1 MVLSKMGLVR
11 FLNLLSKPPT
21 KPKLSS
27 ITITIA
33 SLAARSQK
41 STKHQNFNL
50 SSLPGHKTSSGYPP
64 SVHRILYRS
73 FHEDLTLRK
82 LSFEP
87 NGKNYAQAKL
97 EQDAAK
103 ICTLLSSRPD
113 SEVDKLLGCASIEVS
128 PSLVVEVLKRLSN
141 AGVIAMSF
149 FTWAEKQ
156 KGFKYDTE
164 SYNALIEALGKI
176 KQFKLIWNL
185 VNDMKSRKLL
195 NKDTFALISR
205 RYARARRVEEAIEA
219 FERMEEFGLKLE
231 TSDFNRL
238 IDTLCKSRHV
248 EKANKVFDKM
258 KQRRFDPD
266 IKSFTILLEGWGKE
280 HNLLR
285 LDEVYR
291 EMKDEGFEP
300 DVVTYGILISAYCK
314 ARKYDRAIELF
325 HEMEEKNCKPSPHV
339 FCTLINGLGSEKRLS
354 EALRFFE
361 LSKSCGFAP
370 EAPTYNSLVGA
381 YCSSMKIDD
390 AFRVIDEMRK
400 NSVGPNSRTYDIILH
415 HLIKARRT
423 KDAYSVFQKM
433 SSEPSCEP
441 TVSTYEIIVRMF
453 CNEEQVDMAMQVW
466 AQMKAK
472 GILPGMHMFSDLIN
486 GLCLENRLD
495 DACKYFQEML
505 DAGIRPPANLFSNL
519 KQSLLDEGKKDMV
532 LNLSQK
538 MDKLRKTPLLG
549 GGQQRKNVANLMVK
563 KI

>member
-1 MVLSKMGLVR
+1 MGLIR
-11 FLNLLSKPPT
+11 FLSLLSKT
-21 KPKLSS
+21 TRKP
-27 ITITIA
+27 
-33 SLAARSQK
+33 
-41 STKHQNFNL
+41 NL
-50 SSLPGHKTSSGYPP
+50 SAIRITSPASRSGYYPQTF
-64 SVHRILYRS
+64 HRILYRS
-73 FHEDLTLRK
+73 IHEAITPRK

-87 NGKNYAQAKL
+87 NGKSRPAEAKL

-103 ICTLLSSRPD
+103 ICTLLSSRSD
-113 SEVDKLLGCASIEVS
+113 SDIDKLLEHASIEVS
-128 PSLVVEVLKRLSN
+128 PSLVLEVLKRLSN

-156 KGFKYDTE
+156 KGFKYNAE
-164 SYNALIEALGKI
+164 SYNALIEGLGKI

-219 FERMEEFGLKLE
+219 FERMEEFGFKLE

-238 IDTLCKSRHV
+238 IDTLSKSRHV

-258 KQRRFDPD
+258 KKRRFVPD
-266 IKSFTILLEGWGKE
+266 IKSYTILLEGWGKE

-314 ARKYDRAIELF
+314 AKKYNKAIELF
-325 HEMEEKNCKPSPHV
+325 HEMEAKNCKPSPHV

-354 EALRFFE
+354 EALQFFE
-361 LSKSCGFAP
+361 RSKGCGFAP

-381 YCSSMKIDD
+381 YCWSMKIDD

-423 KDAYSVFQKM
+423 KDAYLVFQKM
-433 SSEPSCEP
+433 FSEPGCEP

-453 CNEEQVDMAMQVW
+453 CNEGQVDKAMEVW
-466 AQMKAK
+466 AGMKAK
-472 GILPGMHMFSDLIN
+472 GVLPGMHMFSDLIN
-486 GLCLENRLD
+486 GLCHENKLD
-495 DACKYFQEML
+495 YACEYFQEML

-519 KQSLLDEGKKDMV
+519 KQALLDEGKEDTA
-532 LNLSQK
+532 LNLARK
-538 MDKLRKTPLLG
+538 IDKLRKIPLVG
-549 GGQQRKNVANLMVK
+549 GGQ
-563 KI
+563 